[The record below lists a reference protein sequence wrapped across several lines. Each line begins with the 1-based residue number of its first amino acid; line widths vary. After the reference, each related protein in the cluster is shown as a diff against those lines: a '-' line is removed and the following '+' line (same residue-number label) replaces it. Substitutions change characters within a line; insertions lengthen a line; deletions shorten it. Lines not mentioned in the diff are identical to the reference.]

1 MSKFGTVVGGAVAAW
16 LGAALV
22 AGPALAGPCE
32 AEIAEIAKTM
42 ANASGKES
50 GTLSGNAPGG
60 IQNKAPMPET
70 GTTGPTGKEQGTL
83 AGSTPEGQG
92 RAVDPAAGKATSAQD
107 VRLQQQGMPTT
118 AQGGDPRTAEGHLTQ
133 AKAALDKARSLDAS
147 NDAGCKG
154 AVDEAKQL
162 MRQGT

>member
-1 MSKFGTVVGGAVAAW
+1 
-16 LGAALV
+16 
-22 AGPALAGPCE
+22 
-32 AEIAEIAKTM
+32 
-42 ANASGKES
+42 
-50 GTLSGNAPGG
+50 
-60 IQNKAPMPET
+60 MPET

-83 AGSTPEGQG
+83 AGSTPEGQS

-118 AQGGDPRTAEGHLTQ
+118 AQGGDPRAAEGHLTQ